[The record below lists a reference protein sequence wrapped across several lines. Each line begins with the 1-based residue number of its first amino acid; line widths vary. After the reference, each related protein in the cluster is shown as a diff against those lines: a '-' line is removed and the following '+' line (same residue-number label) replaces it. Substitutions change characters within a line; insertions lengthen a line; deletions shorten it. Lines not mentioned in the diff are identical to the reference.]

1 MREQMSGYKRM
12 RRQHQKQLQAVS
24 ILGEIHREGGGTQ
37 GGDPHRERRGE
48 EMSGYKRMRRQH
60 QKQLQ
65 AVSIQGEIHREGGV
79 HREGIHIGKGG
90 GRRCLGINE

>member
-1 MREQMSGYKRM
+1 
-12 RRQHQKQLQAVS
+12 
-24 ILGEIHREGGGTQ
+24 
-37 GGDPHRERRGE
+37 
-48 EMSGYKRMRRQH
+48 MSGYKRMRRQH